1 LVRTAIIYK
10 GKRKETQKDR
20 QLVFKKA
27 NKDNK
32 VAIEEGIRSELG
44 KPTGELTKA
53 DLEKVRELYMPND
66 EITNLEALSGMTNLE
81 QLSLWN
87 NQITNLTPL
96 AGLKGLKRLIIYD
109 NPNLNQDPDQQAP
122 AGVAKVQNHPQR
134 QEVLNKSQSRSPA
147 FVMPAA
153 PLK

>member
-1 LVRTAIIYK
+1 MRRGFA
-10 GKRKETQKDR
+10 
-20 QLVFKKA
+20 
-27 NKDNK
+27 
-32 VAIEEGIRSELG
+32 SELG
-44 KPTGELTKA
+44 KSTGELTKA

-109 NPNLNQDPDQQAP
+109 NPNLTKTQINKLQQALP
-122 AGVAKVQNHPQR
+122 KCKIIHNVTK
-134 QEVLNKSQSRSPA
+134 
-147 FVMPAA
+147 
-153 PLK
+153 

>member
-1 LVRTAIIYK
+1 MVIFYVHSISKDGSLVRTAIIYK

-109 NPNLNQDPDQQAP
+109 NPNLTKTQINKLQQALP
-122 AGVAKVQNHPQR
+122 KCKVIHN
-134 QEVLNKSQSRSPA
+134 VTK
-147 FVMPAA
+147 
-153 PLK
+153 